1 MNEARKRWDSLAKPL
16 GSLGLLEEAVIK
28 IAALTG
34 NAEVHL
40 NSRALLVLCADNGVV
55 AQGVTQTDSSVTAA
69 VARAL
74 GMGTSTVNYMARVA
88 NCQVVPVD
96 MGVLDFPGAPGVLD
110 RRGPRGTPG
119 QQPEIP
125 PSRGPGGLA
134 GGVRRGPADITQES
148 AMSREECVRAIETG
162 MELVREQREA
172 GADILATGEMGIGN
186 TTTSSAVASVLLGLP
201 PVEVTGRGA
210 GLSDAGLARKSA
222 AIERAISVNRPDP
235 ADPVDV
241 LSKVGGLDLAG
252 LCGVFLGGAKYRLPI
267 LVDGFI
273 SAVAALCTVRL
284 WPEAGRAMLAS
295 HVSAE
300 PAGRL
305 VLDELGL
312 KPLITAELRLG
323 EGSGAVAAL
332 PLLDM
337 ALAVYHSGHTFDK
350 MGMEAYTPQS

>member
-16 GSLGLLEEAVIK
+16 GSLGLLEEAVVK

-34 NAEVHL
+34 NTEVRL
-40 NSRALLVLCADNGVV
+40 NDRALLVLCADNGVV
-55 AQGVTQTDSSVTAA
+55 VQGVAQTDSSVTAV

-74 GMGTSTVNYMARVA
+74 GTGESTVCHMAQVADCRVI
-88 NCQVVPVD
+88 PVD
-96 MGVLDFPGAPGVLD
+96 MGILDFPGAPGVLD
-110 RRGPRGTPG
+110 RRVRNGT
-119 QQPEIP
+119 
-125 PSRGPGGLA
+125 
-134 GGVRRGPADITQES
+134 ADITYGP

-162 MELVREQREA
+162 MELVREQRAAE
-172 GADILATGEMGIGN
+172 ADILATGEMGIGN

-201 PVEVTGRGA
+201 PAEVTGRGA
-210 GLSDAGLARKSA
+210 GLSDAGLARKIA
-222 AIERAISVNRPDP
+222 AIERAVQVNRPCP
-235 ADPVDV
+235 NNPVDA

-252 LCGVFLGGAKYRLPI
+252 LCGVFLGGAEYRVPI

-273 SAVAALCTVRL
+273 SAVAALCAARL
-284 WPEAGRAMLAS
+284 CPEAKGAMLAS

-312 KPLITAELRLG
+312 KPLITAEMRLG
-323 EGSGAVAAL
+323 EGSGAVAVL

-337 ALAVYHSGHTFDK
+337 TLAVYHSGHTFGK
-350 MGMEAYTPQS
+350 MGMKPYTPQQYS

>member
-16 GSLGLLEEAVIK
+16 GSLGLLEEAVVK

-34 NAEVHL
+34 NTEVRL
-40 NSRALLVLCADNGVV
+40 NDRALLVLCADNGVV
-55 AQGVTQTDSSVTAA
+55 VQGVAQTDSSVTAV

-74 GMGTSTVNYMARVA
+74 GTGESTVCHMAQVADCRVI
-88 NCQVVPVD
+88 PVD
-96 MGVLDFPGAPGVLD
+96 MGILDFPGAPGVLD
-110 RRGPRGTPG
+110 RRVRNGT
-119 QQPEIP
+119 
-125 PSRGPGGLA
+125 
-134 GGVRRGPADITQES
+134 ADITYGP

-162 MELVREQREA
+162 MELVREQRAAE
-172 GADILATGEMGIGN
+172 ADILATGEMGIGN

-201 PVEVTGRGA
+201 PAEVTGRGA
-210 GLSDAGLARKSA
+210 GLSDAGLARKIA
-222 AIERAISVNRPDP
+222 AIERAVQVNRPCP
-235 ADPVDV
+235 NNPVDA

-252 LCGVFLGGAKYRLPI
+252 LCGVFLGGAEYRIPI

-273 SAVAALCTVRL
+273 SAVAALCAARL
-284 WPEAGRAMLAS
+284 CPEAKGAMLAS

-312 KPLITAELRLG
+312 KPLITAEMRLG
-323 EGSGAVAAL
+323 EGSGAVAVL

-337 ALAVYHSGHTFDK
+337 TLAVYHSGHTFGK
-350 MGMEAYTPQS
+350 MGMKPYTPQQYS